1 MGEGVSLLSQLTLKW
16 TGIRLPPYF
25 ARPFFSLMGN
35 LQMKWKSIWRATH
48 HAKTK
53 ATRSTRS
60 HRHRGPIKFVTVKTR
75 REISANK
82 RKWSNLQSSRPWRL
96 AIDSPNV
103 LARMKG
109 APPGA
114 DRSPAVRGGPRRS
127 DWMMVSS
134 SLLRVTWGTQHVT
147 NHDGPGHP
155 PSLIPPFIQH
165 ITVNVQ
171 LSHCPSISSANN
183 C

>member
-1 MGEGVSLLSQLTLKW
+1 MQ
-16 TGIRLPPYF
+16 R
-25 ARPFFSLMGN
+25 
-35 LQMKWKSIWRATH
+35 SII
-48 HAKTK
+48 
-53 ATRSTRS
+53 
-60 HRHRGPIKFVTVKTR
+60 HRHPQLRAIIWLYTRRR
-75 REISANK
+75 REIVFV
-82 RKWSNLQSSRPWRL
+82 NLQSSRPWRF

-103 LARMKG
+103 LARIKG

-114 DRSPAVRGGPRRS
+114 ERSPAVRGGPRWS

-147 NHDGPGHP
+147 NHDGPEHP

-171 LSHCPSISSANN
+171 LSHCPSVKELKSIEFNFKFRDGMTELSYLCSWLTWKW
-183 C
+183 